1 MFGGFGGSA
10 WIVLAKII
18 TTFILLGLGQTESPP
33 FSYQNKCVDLGR
45 IIASAL
51 T

>member
-10 WIVLAKII
+10 WIVLGKII
-18 TTFILLGLGQTESPP
+18 TTFILLSLGQTESPP
-33 FSYQNKCVDLGR
+33 FSYRNKCIDLGR